1 MPEDQTQMITREDVE
16 ESSVPSSSE
25 GKTAKFLDSHILRL
39 SVRAIICLELI
50 TTVCV
55 LSYIGKE
62 IKEPLYTL
70 ATMAAGF
77 YLGQMK
83 PQKSIEPAVKPV

>member
-1 MPEDQTQMITREDVE
+1 MPEDQTQMITRDEVE
-16 ESSVPSSSE
+16 EPSVPSSE
-25 GKTAKFLDSHILRL
+25 GKAAKFLDSHILRL

-83 PQKSIEPAVKPV
+83 PQKSIEPTVKPV